1 MLTIAVQLLP
11 LTELL
16 YLSLH
21 MLSAVQNNKQTL
33 VECDHGVKPCCHDLD
48 SKICSS
54 RRLEDRQF
62 VDNGV
67 GIKDRGISPI
77 GRLIVMHSLHF
88 YVYAVYAYNTTST

>member
-1 MLTIAVQLLP
+1 MVSNHVVMIWIAK
-11 LTELL
+11 
-16 YLSLH
+16 Y
-21 MLSAVQNNKQTL
+21 A
-33 VECDHGVKPCCHDLD
+33 
-48 SKICSS
+48 

-67 GIKDRGISPI
+67 GIKDRGITPI